1 MSATGNRRAA
11 SILLAGCLAACLAGL
26 GAGMPAWSQTLTDP
40 TVPPPEAR
48 LGAGPA
54 AAVSASGPRLQSV
67 LLGNQGRRVAVI
79 DGQSLQV
86 GDKIHGAT
94 LVAVERDRVVL
105 QHGRARQVLK
115 LFPDARAGAPL
126 PAAATVPAPVNS
138 ANK

>member
-11 SILLAGCLAACLAGL
+11 SIVLTGCLAACLAGL

-48 LGAGPA
+48 LGADPTA
-54 AAVSASGPRLQSV
+54 SAVGASGPRLQSV

-94 LVAVERDRVVL
+94 LVTVERDRVVL

-115 LFPDARAGAPL
+115 LFPDARAGAP
-126 PAAATVPAPVNS
+126 VPAPVNS